1 MYNKT
6 YREQLNIV
14 KENNLSITDII
25 IGAACDALFDFNY
38 TEEEFE
44 RLCYVASEVYLAAAD
59 VSEDDI
65 AATIGELVDYGYS
78 IDEIC
83 ELNKWDLLDY
93 VIDGIPEYEDEVEGD

>member
-6 YREQLNIV
+6 YREQLNV
-14 KENNLSITDII
+14 VQENNLSITDII
-25 IGAACDALFDFNY
+25 IGAACDALFDFRY

-44 RLCYVASEVYLAAAD
+44 HLCCVASKAYLATAD
-59 VSEDDI
+59 ISEDDI
-65 AATIGELVDYGYS
+65 AATISELVDCGYS

-83 ELNKWDLLDY
+83 ELSKWDLLDY